1 MKYPFRKPTPA
12 ELLAQELDE
21 ALRERIAHVKLREYY
36 VATTDMLEKRITRV
50 RHDLQV
56 MINETNE
63 GTTSP

>member
-1 MKYPFRKPTPA
+1 MKSPFRKATPA
-12 ELLAQELDE
+12 ELLAQQLDE
-21 ALRERIAHVKLREYY
+21 AQRELITHKTLREYY

-63 GTTSP
+63 GTISP